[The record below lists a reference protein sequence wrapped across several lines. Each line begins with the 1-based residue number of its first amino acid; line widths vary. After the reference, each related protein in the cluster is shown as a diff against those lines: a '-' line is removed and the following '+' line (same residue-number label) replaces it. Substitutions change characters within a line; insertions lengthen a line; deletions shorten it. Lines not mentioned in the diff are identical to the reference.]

1 MLKKEYA
8 RHIVEM
14 SEKVRM
20 EEGAGLQKNKEEF
33 FETGNI
39 WALSWLGHLTALDA
53 VMYNDTGDT
62 KWLGRTKEDLGVFLS
77 VQDELVR
84 RYQDG
89 ALPFYNRKEEDG
101 KPIEGPAKNALEALE
116 ENDADP
122 WHFQVVETI
131 FSFTPVLRGLY
142 LIGRDAFSQEEWNRL
157 EVLCY
162 AEVNHI
168 FRDCEWGR
176 HNRAVLRAISL
187 LLFAKLF
194 PGHGSADHCIKLADM
209 LFEDSLGNWS
219 VEDATSYLGLW
230 LNGIAEYT
238 QYRGIWNFR
247 IEQILS
253 YYCHYY
259 TAMLLPSGG
268 LPEFGDTR
276 FDSGTSS
283 CLSLGAMELMA
294 KRHNDGVLKYAI
306 ERQFRNM
313 VKNRTMDNG
322 VQYERG
328 MTNAFVWA
336 DDSIEPAEPELLS
349 CEALDELVGKKVVFR
364 DSWKEDGVY
373 LFYNYRDVGPYG
385 KLTRDY
391 LQNTIP
397 VHAEKPH
404 HGHADEQSICALCAG
419 GAVLLRDGGY
429 RDSFTTNG
437 HYRADFYHNRLVM
450 RNGRMFKEKGFLE
463 YAENIGDYLPV
474 RTEKIYFHQ
483 FGCGEVVKTRLY
495 DDFHGA
501 QADRHIIY
509 LKREK
514 LFVVVDTVHAYRSQD
529 MTTGVMYHAEQIEQV
544 EPGIFRAA
552 AETAEGLCHFHR
564 YRPETGPEAGHPL
577 PSTEQSLC
585 IVFAGKGV
593 SYSLETQRRNYR
605 QETALSCYTTRYY
618 GFGEYYSYVS
628 LLIPET
634 GKTPEV
640 LEMQKTRAL
649 EIAHSLKVGQT
660 HLGRNLTVQLKAGG
674 MGYTIGIQ
682 CDDQA
687 GIEDKNLRPA
697 YSYEIGRAVYG
708 KFETDAKFLV
718 SDGRTYGMIDG
729 SRVDFDGKVV
739 FSSYPNRCNQLDLVT
754 VLRRAGT
761 WGSYEDVIGG

>member
-8 RHIVEM
+8 RHIAEM

-483 FGCGEVVKTRLY
+483 FG
-495 DDFHGA
+495 
-501 QADRHIIY
+501 
-509 LKREK
+509 
-514 LFVVVDTVHAYRSQD
+514 
-529 MTTGVMYHAEQIEQV
+529 
-544 EPGIFRAA
+544 
-552 AETAEGLCHFHR
+552 
-564 YRPETGPEAGHPL
+564 
-577 PSTEQSLC
+577 
-585 IVFAGKGV
+585 
-593 SYSLETQRRNYR
+593 
-605 QETALSCYTTRYY
+605 
-618 GFGEYYSYVS
+618 
-628 LLIPET
+628 
-634 GKTPEV
+634 
-640 LEMQKTRAL
+640 
-649 EIAHSLKVGQT
+649 
-660 HLGRNLTVQLKAGG
+660 
-674 MGYTIGIQ
+674 
-682 CDDQA
+682 
-687 GIEDKNLRPA
+687 
-697 YSYEIGRAVYG
+697 
-708 KFETDAKFLV
+708 
-718 SDGRTYGMIDG
+718 
-729 SRVDFDGKVV
+729 
-739 FSSYPNRCNQLDLVT
+739 
-754 VLRRAGT
+754 
-761 WGSYEDVIGG
+761 

>member
-328 MTNAFVWA
+328 MTNAFVW
-336 DDSIEPAEPELLS
+336 
-349 CEALDELVGKKVVFR
+349 
-364 DSWKEDGVY
+364 
-373 LFYNYRDVGPYG
+373 
-385 KLTRDY
+385 
-391 LQNTIP
+391 
-397 VHAEKPH
+397 
-404 HGHADEQSICALCAG
+404 
-419 GAVLLRDGGY
+419 
-429 RDSFTTNG
+429 
-437 HYRADFYHNRLVM
+437 
-450 RNGRMFKEKGFLE
+450 RM
-463 YAENIGDYLPV
+463 
-474 RTEKIYFHQ
+474 
-483 FGCGEVVKTRLY
+483 
-495 DDFHGA
+495 
-501 QADRHIIY
+501 
-509 LKREK
+509 
-514 LFVVVDTVHAYRSQD
+514 
-529 MTTGVMYHAEQIEQV
+529 
-544 EPGIFRAA
+544 
-552 AETAEGLCHFHR
+552 
-564 YRPETGPEAGHPL
+564 
-577 PSTEQSLC
+577 
-585 IVFAGKGV
+585 
-593 SYSLETQRRNYR
+593 
-605 QETALSCYTTRYY
+605 
-618 GFGEYYSYVS
+618 
-628 LLIPET
+628 
-634 GKTPEV
+634 
-640 LEMQKTRAL
+640 
-649 EIAHSLKVGQT
+649 
-660 HLGRNLTVQLKAGG
+660 
-674 MGYTIGIQ
+674 
-682 CDDQA
+682 
-687 GIEDKNLRPA
+687 
-697 YSYEIGRAVYG
+697 
-708 KFETDAKFLV
+708 
-718 SDGRTYGMIDG
+718 
-729 SRVDFDGKVV
+729 
-739 FSSYPNRCNQLDLVT
+739 T
-754 VLRRAGT
+754 VLNRQSR
-761 WGSYEDVIGG
+761 SY

>member
-8 RHIVEM
+8 RHIAEM

-89 ALPFYNRKEEDG
+89 TLPFYNRKEEDG
-101 KPIEGPAKNALEALE
+101 KPIEGPVKNALEALE

-122 WHFQVVETI
+122 RHFQVVETI

-176 HNRAVLRAISL
+176 HNRAVLRAIAL

-194 PGHGSADHCIKLADM
+194 PDHESADHCMKLADM
-209 LFEDSLGNWS
+209 LFEESLGNWS
-219 VEDATSYLGLW
+219 IEDATSYLGLW

-283 CLSLGAMELMA
+283 CLSLGVMELMA

-306 ERQFRNM
+306 ERQFYNM
-313 VKNRTMDNG
+313 IKNQTMDNG

-336 DDSIEPAEPELLS
+336 EDGVKPVEPELLS
-349 CEALDELVGKKVVFR
+349 CEVLDELIGKKVVFR

-391 LQNTIP
+391 LQDTIP

-429 RDSFTTNG
+429 RDGFTTNG
-437 HYRADFYHNRLVM
+437 HYRADFYHNRLVV
-450 RNGRMFKEKGFLE
+450 RNGRMLREKGFLQ

-483 FGCGEVVKTRLY
+483 FGCGEVVKTRLN

-501 QADRHIIY
+501 QTDRHIIY
-509 LKREK
+509 LKKEK
-514 LFVVVDTVHAYRSQD
+514 LFVVVDTVYAYRPQD
-529 MTTGVMYHAEQIEQV
+529 MTTGVMYHAERMEQTG
-544 EPGIFRAA
+544 PGIFRIAE
-552 AETAEGLCHFHR
+552 ETAEGLCHFHR
-564 YRPETGPEAGHPL
+564 YRPEQECITKH
-577 PSTEQSLC
+577 QSLC
-585 IVFAGKGV
+585 IAFAGKDV
-593 SYSLETQRRNYR
+593 SFSMEKQRRNYR
-605 QETALSCYTTRYY
+605 QETALSCYTSRYY
-618 GFGEYYSYVS
+618 SFGEYYSYVS

-634 GKTPEV
+634 GRTQEHV
-640 LEMQKTRAL
+640 EAQKVRAL
-649 EIAHSLKVGQT
+649 GIAQSLFMEQT
-660 HLGRNLTVQLKAGG
+660 HLGRSLTIRLRADGLD
-674 MGYTIGIQ
+674 YTIGIS
-682 CDDQA
+682 CDDQSC
-687 GIEDKNLRPA
+687 IEDKNLRPA
-697 YSYEIGRAVYG
+697 YSYETGRTRYG
-708 KFETDAKFLV
+708 RFETDAKFLI
-718 SDGRTYGMIDG
+718 SGGHKYGMIDG
-729 SRVDFDGKVV
+729 SRVDYDGRTL
-739 FSSYPNRCNQLDLVT
+739 FASYPNRCNQLDFVT
-754 VLRRAGT
+754 ALRRAGT
-761 WGSYEDVIGG
+761 WGSYEDVIDGQQV